1 MAKDELPQDDLEQTD
16 PDQAAKVA
24 EEEEEELPPA
34 YKPLTNAKRRSLK
47 ICFDH
52 GTAQAS
58 AKKPDYDYAVSMFAE
73 CLKGEPCHF
82 PYLDAFFETLKK
94 KYKNNKKGA
103 RIKRYGAAKAGFK
116 KAVTKKEWPE
126 VIRLAPEMLIPNP
139 WDVPTLRSVAEACAV
154 YSPEFNE
161 VEIRYLRMALDAA
174 PQDAD
179 VNRHCAKT
187 LTRIGQFD
195 QAIAC
200 WRRVDEV
207 TGGDAEAPG
216 AIARLMVD
224 KTKTGVQI
232 DADDLTEEEKEK
244 LRKERAKA
252 RKEAAAKA
260 EEEEKE
266 KVKEAEKAQQR
277 KEEESRPKIQ
287 LTPRQQL
294 ERRLIE
300 NPMDMEAYVDLARIL
315 RKEGRDAEVEAVIQ
329 RAINAGGED
338 ENMQKTIMDYELRQA
353 HRDLI
358 TIAKV
363 AKKDKSEENF
373 AKVKKAK
380 AQVNKLELEKLTERC
395 ERFPKSLGLKYQ
407 LAVRKKKA
415 RDYEG
420 AADLFREVQQD
431 EHRKALATL
440 ELGECLQQMKLYQQ
454 ALATFQEAVDMA
466 KTGKDVEN
474 RKTAMYRAATL
485 AMGLKVLGIAQQYYQ
500 MLFDFD
506 PDYKDVRSRLDKVIK
521 IVQKGG
527 FDENADSES

>member
-1 MAKDELPQDDLEQTD
+1 MAKEELPQDDLEPMD
-16 PDQAAKVA
+16 PDQAADEG
-24 EEEEEELPPA
+24 EEGLPPA
-34 YKPLTNAKRRSLK
+34 YKPLTSAKKRSLK

-58 AKKPDYDYAVSMFAE
+58 AKKPDYDYAVSMFTE
-73 CLKGEPCHF
+73 CVKGEPYHF
-82 PYLDAFFETLKK
+82 PYLDAFLDTLKK

-103 RIKRYGAAKAGFK
+103 RIKRYGTAKAAFK

-139 WDVPTLRSVAEACAV
+139 WDVSTLRSIAEACAA

-174 PQDAD
+174 PHDAD

-200 WRRVDEV
+200 WRRVEDI
-207 TGGDAEAPG
+207 TGGDPEAPG

-232 DADDLTEEEKEK
+232 DAEDLTEEQKEK
-244 LRKERAKA
+244 LRKERSKA

-266 KVKEAEKAQQR
+266 KAKVAAVQAEKEAEEKKRRA
-277 KEEESRPKIQ
+277 IQ

-300 NPMDMEAYVDLARIL
+300 NPMDMESYIDLARIL
-315 RKEGRDAEVEAVIQ
+315 KKEGRTVETAAVIQ
-329 RAINAGGED
+329 KAINAAGED
-338 ENMQKTIMDYELRQA
+338 EHLQKTVMDYELRQA
-353 HRDLI
+353 HRDLFAV
-358 TIAKV
+358 AKV
-363 AKKDKSEENF
+363 AKNEKSEESF

-380 AQVNKLELEKLTERC
+380 AKVNQLELEKFAERC
-395 ERFPKSLGLKYQ
+395 EKFPKSLGLKYQ

-420 AADLFREVQQD
+420 AAELFREVQQG
-431 EHRKALATL
+431 EGRKALATL

-454 ALATFQEAVDMA
+454 ALTTFKEAVDMA

-485 AMGLKVLGIAQQYYQ
+485 AMGLKVLDVAQQYYQ

-527 FDENADSES
+527 FDENADSQP